1 MTMPKSRF
9 ELPSELPTTVTRPIY
24 AGVGVT
30 DLAVEFVR
38 EYVADMQKR
47 AADVQKTVS
56 KIDYQPSTLATEAQ
70 KRVNHTTKV
79 VTERVETLNKTVVDD
94 AQARRAAVEKRVA
107 ELQAEAKALPT
118 RLQKFLD
125 EQLGTAGDT
134 YGELVTRGESLVD
147 RILRQQSTQDAEK
160 AVKTTVA
167 KAKTTKTQAS
177 KTAATAKKSAKKSAT
192 TARKSPAKSSAKA
205 TVTSAKKAAEATAAA
220 VTDAAEK
227 IGD

>member
-1 MTMPKSRF
+1 MPKSRF
-9 ELPSELPTTVTRPIY
+9 ELPAELPTTVARPIY

-56 KIDYQPSTLATEAQ
+56 KIDYQPTSLATEAQ
-70 KRVNHTTKV
+70 KRAQHATKV
-79 VTERVETLNKTVVDD
+79 VTERVETLNKTVTDD
-94 AQARRAAVEKRVA
+94 AQARRAVIEKRVA

-134 YGELVTRGESLVD
+134 YDELVSRGESLVD
-147 RILRQQSTQDAEK
+147 RILGQQSTRDAEK

-177 KTAATAKKSAKKSAT
+177 KTAATAKKSAKKSAAT
-192 TARKSPAKSSAKA
+192 TRKSPAKSSAKA
-205 TVTSAKKAAEATAAA
+205 TVTSAKKAAESTAAA
-220 VTDAAEK
+220 VVDAAEK